1 MTHYSEEIV
10 KQKIKTHEQ
19 QGDPDQQV
27 EAHPS
32 HYEPEKRGLKT
43 ERELRAEETTAS
55 SEVERQAGVD
65 DVLRAAQ
72 EARRAQSPDDLT
84 GIEVSPASEAAG
96 GWPAITSAMKHSWKE
111 MGAGRTLKTL
121 TRLNQKGGFD
131 CPGCAWPEPDGER
144 THFEFC
150 ENGAKHVADEATTK
164 RVTPEFFEQWSVAE
178 LSRQSDMWLNAQ
190 GRLIHPML
198 LREGGEHYEP
208 VTWDVAFALIAAEL
222 NALASPD
229 EAVFYTSGRTSNE
242 AAFLY
247 QLFVRQ
253 FGTNNLPDCS
263 NMCHESSGA
272 ALSATLGV
280 GKGTVTLA
288 DFALAEAIYVIG
300 QNPGTNHPR
309 MLSTLQ
315 AAKRRGCRIVHVNPL
330 PEAGMSRFK
339 HPQEVFDTL
348 VGRGTEL
355 ADLFL
360 QVRINGDVALL
371 QGISKE
377 VLEAEAARPGEILD
391 HDFIARHTAGF
402 AELAASLRAASWDE
416 LTEQSGITR
425 TEIKEAARIFIESKR
440 TIFCWAMGLTQHK
453 NAVANI
459 QEIVNL
465 LLLRGQIGQPGAGVC
480 PVRGHSNVQGDRTMG
495 IWERP
500 TAAFLDALA
509 REFNF
514 EPPREH
520 GLDTVESIKSMHAGR
535 AKVFFAMG
543 GNFLSATPDT
553 EYTAA
558 ALRRLRLTVQVST
571 KLNRAHLITG
581 AQALI
586 LPCLGRTETDR
597 QATGE
602 QFVSAENSMGVVQ
615 SSRGNLPPASPEL
628 LSEVMIVARLAAATL
643 NSRRGKNDDSNNGSN
658 NNNDGGDDG
667 KSVSGVD
674 WLALAADYDLIRER
688 IAGVVVGFENY
699 NERVRE
705 PGGFY
710 LPNMARERRFETA
723 SGKAEFTVH
732 PLPRHALAPGQFL
745 MMTIRSHDQFNT
757 TIYAL
762 DDRYRGIHNER
773 RVVLLNA
780 EDISEAGLAEG
791 AVVDLVSHFEGEE
804 RIARRFIVVSYR
816 IPRRCAATY
825 FPETN
830 VLVPINSVADKSNT
844 PASKSVVISLRPASA
859 SKSLNG

>member
-1 MTHYSEEIV
+1 MKQQTNSQEQEREER
-10 KQKIKTHEQ
+10 QQ
-19 QGDPDQQV
+19 QGTPDQKA

-32 HYEPEKRGLKT
+32 HYEPAKQNLKT
-43 ERELRAEETTAS
+43 EREL
-55 SEVERQAGVD
+55 QQ
-65 DVLRAAQ
+65 RAAATAASEAASADEPRHGAETQ
-72 EARRAQSPDDLT
+72 GEAVKSSNVARRAQPPEEFT
-84 GIEVSPASEAAG
+84 GIKISPASETAG
-96 GWPAITSAMKHSWKE
+96 GLPAIMSAMKHSWAE
-111 MGAGRTLKTL
+111 MGAARTLKTL
-121 TRLNQKGGFD
+121 TRINQKGGFD

-164 RVTPEFFEQWSVAE
+164 RVTPEFFRRWTVSE
-178 LSRQSDMWLNAQ
+178 LARQSDMWLNDQ
-190 GRLIHPML
+190 GRLTHPML
-198 LREGGEHYEP
+198 LRRGSDHYEP
-208 VTWDVAFALIAAEL
+208 VDWDEAFALIAGEL

-263 NMCHESSGA
+263 NMCHESSGS
-272 ALSATLGV
+272 ALSESIGV
-280 GKGTVTLA
+280 GKGTVTLD
-288 DFALAEAIYVIG
+288 DFAEADAIFVIG

-315 AAKRRGCRIVHVNPL
+315 AAKRRGCKIVHINPL

-348 VGRGTEL
+348 VGGGTQL
-355 ADLFL
+355 SDLFL

-377 VLEAEAARPGEILD
+377 VLEEDARRAGGGVLD
-391 HDFIARHTAGF
+391 REFIAAHTAGF
-402 AELAASLRAASWDE
+402 AEFAASLGAVGWDE
-416 LTEQSGITR
+416 ITEGCGIER
-425 TEIKEAARIFIESKR
+425 GQIREAARVFIESER
-440 TIFCWAMGLTQHK
+440 TIFCWAMGLTQHR

-465 LLLRGQIGQPGAGVC
+465 LLLRGQIGKRGAGVC

-514 EPPREH
+514 APPRAH
-520 GLDTVESIKSMHAGR
+520 GFDTVEAIKAMHAGA

-553 EYTAA
+553 EYTAE
-558 ALRRLRLTVQVST
+558 ALRRLRLSVQVST

-581 AQALI
+581 EQALI
-586 LPCLGRTETDR
+586 LPCLGRTEIDR
-597 QATGE
+597 QASGE

-615 SSRGNLPPASPEL
+615 SSRGNLPPASAEL
-628 LSEVMIVARLAAATL
+628 LSEVMIVARLAEATL
-643 NSRRGKNDDSNNGSN
+643 NGRARG
-658 NNNDGGDDG
+658 DGGG
-667 KSVSGVD
+667 GVN
-674 WLALAADYDLIRER
+674 WTELAADYDLIRER
-688 IAGVVVGFENY
+688 ISRVVVGFENY
-699 NERVRE
+699 NERVRR

-710 LPNMARERRFETA
+710 LPNLAREREWRTA
-723 SGKAEFTVH
+723 SGKAQFTVH
-732 PLPRHALAPGQFL
+732 GLPRHELAPGQFL

-757 TIYAL
+757 TIYGL
-762 DDRYRGIHNER
+762 DDRYRGIRNER
-773 RVVLLNA
+773 RVVMLNP
-780 EDISEAGLAEG
+780 EDMREAGLAAG
-791 AVVDLVSHFEGEE
+791 AVVDLISHFEGEE
-804 RIARRFIVVSYR
+804 RVARRFVVVPYQ
-816 IPRRCAATY
+816 IPRRSAATY

-830 VLVPINSVADKSNT
+830 VLVPIRSVAEKSNT
-844 PASKSVVISLRPASA
+844 PASKSVVISLRLVSP
-859 SKSLNG
+859 N